1 MSAAPRHRPYR
12 NWDARVHR
20 IERQGLDTVVLEN
33 RSLRVQI
40 LAGRG
45 ADVVEFN
52 HKPDD
57 TDFVTLRGEGIRA
70 PADVAASDPAGGA
83 GGFFDVY
90 RGGWQEI
97 LPNGGAPSQYAG
109 ASFGQHGEVCLT
121 PWDVE
126 IVADTPERVAVRCET
141 RVGRT
146 PLRLRKTFALCNRTP
161 RMHVTEEL
169 VNESPVEQRAM
180 WGQHLAFGA
189 PFLRPGCRIELPTG
203 LRVLPHP
210 EAIGPT
216 GRRVAGDREHRWP
229 AAVAPDGTPVD
240 LSLVPERG
248 APSEMLYVTG
258 FDGRGR
264 YDLVDP
270 DGLGLRVEWAA
281 LRLPYLWIWQELGA
295 TTDFPWFGDAY
306 LLGLEP
312 FSSYP
317 TNGLAEA
324 VANGSALRIAPGATV
339 TLDWSASVVR
349 GETR

>member
-1 MSAAPRHRPYR
+1 MSAAARHRPYR
-12 NWDARVHR
+12 NWDARIHR

-33 RSLRVQI
+33 RTLRVQI

-45 ADVVEFN
+45 ADVVELN

-97 LPNGGAPSQYAG
+97 VPNGGAPSAHAG
-109 ASFGQHGEVCLT
+109 ATYGQHGEVCLV

-141 RVGRT
+141 LVGRT
-146 PLRLRKTFALCNRTP
+146 PLRLRKTFALDARTP
-161 RMHVTEEL
+161 RLEVTEEL
-169 VNESPVEQRAM
+169 VNESAVEQRAM
-180 WGQHLAFGA
+180 WGQHIAFGT
-189 PFLRPGCRIELPTG
+189 PFLRPGCRIVLPEG
-203 LRVLPHP
+203 ARVLPHP
-210 EAIGPT
+210 EPIESS

-229 AAVAPDGTPVD
+229 IATAPDGSPVD

-248 APSEMLYVTG
+248 TPSDMLYVTG
-258 FDGRGR
+258 FDVGR

-270 DGLGLRVEWAA
+270 DGLGLRVDWDAA
-281 LRLPYLWIWQELGA
+281 VLPYLWVWQELGA
-295 TTDFPWFGDAY
+295 TTGYPWFGDAY

-324 VANGSALRIAPGATV
+324 VANDTALRIAPGETRA
-339 TLDWSASVVR
+339 LAWSASVVR
-349 GETR
+349 GDSR

>member
-1 MSAAPRHRPYR
+1 MSTAPRHRPYR
-12 NWDARVHR
+12 NWDARIHR
-20 IERQGLDTVVLEN
+20 VQRHGLDTVVLEN
-33 RSLRVQI
+33 RTLRVQV

-45 ADVVEFN
+45 ADVVELN

-70 PADVAASDPAGGA
+70 PGDVAASDPAGGA

-97 LPNGGAPSQYAG
+97 LPNGGAPSRHAG
-109 ASFGQHGEVCLT
+109 ASFGQHGEVCLV

-126 IVADTPERVAVRCET
+126 VVEDAPERVAVRCET

-146 PLRLRKTFALCNRTP
+146 PLRLRKTFALDAATP
-161 RMHVTEEL
+161 RLEVTEQL

-180 WGQHLAFGA
+180 WGQHLAFGT
-189 PFLRPGCRIELPTG
+189 PFLRPGSRIELPAG
-203 LRVLPHP
+203 LRVLPHAD
-210 EAIGPT
+210 AIGPT

-229 AAVAPDGTPVD
+229 DAVAPDGAPCD

-258 FDGRGR
+258 FDDRGR

-270 DGLGLRVEWAA
+270 DGLGLRVAWDATV
-281 LRLPYLWIWQELGA
+281 LPYLWIWQELGA

-324 VANGSALRIAPGATV
+324 VANDSALRIAPHATLA
-339 TLDWSASVVR
+339 LDWSASVVR
-349 GETR
+349 GENR